1 MKKEETNEKEEI
13 QIVLD
18 SYQDIFSVFDAR
30 PYSQKALSDDLLYE
44 CKKAAV
50 DKKEGFELK
59 FLMAKRKRDK
69 ALELTIKKRLRN
81 HFLRHFNIKKK
92 EIRKIRKIGF
102 LWCLFGGVAMFFGA
116 YLSDY
121 IHSNFANATLWSRL
135 ILIMLEPAGWWL
147 FWEGLAKIFIEAKK
161 EMPDYGFY
169 KKMTHAYIY
178 FEDAE

>member
-1 MKKEETNEKEEI
+1 MKKEDISEKDEI

-18 SYQDIFSVFDAR
+18 SYNDLFSVFDPRA
-30 PYSQKALSDDLLYE
+30 YSQKVLSDDFLGA
-44 CKKAAV
+44 CKIAAV

-69 ALELTIKKRLRN
+69 ALELIIKKRLRN
-81 HFLRHFNIKKK
+81 HFLRHYQIKKK
-92 EIRKIRKIGF
+92 DIRKIRKIGF
-102 LWCLFGGVAMFFGA
+102 LWCLFGGMAMFLGA

-121 IHSNFANATLWSRL
+121 IHSNIANATLWSRL

-161 EMPDYGFY
+161 ELPDYGFY
-169 KKMTHAYIY
+169 KKMTQAYIY
-178 FEDAE
+178 FEDC